1 MERKI
6 KLTKAQRHEI
16 YKEAKERIES
26 EKSLFICL
34 ALDIA
39 GFNSGIKKRFDEKYD
54 LGKTFPEFWKQKPE
68 EVEDND
74 PWFDSGDINSRI
86 KVLDKCIKETE

>member
-1 MERKI
+1 MALKI
-6 KLTKAQRHEI
+6 NLTKAQRHEI
-16 YKEAKERIES
+16 YKEAKERIKS
-26 EKSLFICL
+26 EKSWFICP

-39 GFNSGIKKRFDEKYD
+39 GFHLGMKKRFDEQYD

-68 EVEDND
+68 GVEDDD
-74 PWFDSGDINSRI
+74 PWFDTGDKNSRI